1 MDSGPDAVRGV
12 LASLGA
18 AFIPWG
24 PPPEE
29 GVGEIEL
36 AESFGA
42 YEAEYGAIRQ
52 RVGLMDLPMR
62 GVLEMQGGEVKDF
75 LHRLLSCEMNGRSG
89 GVSFGGMLLSDDGKV
104 LADLVVHQG
113 DDSTWLEGDVFDL
126 PGVREALDRRL
137 FAEDVELAEAET
149 FRGRRC
155 FWLVGPAAVKA
166 LSAVAVADQSAAGH
180 EGMSGEQVVERMGGA
195 AGTHHV
201 VALEGGSGGA
211 LATVYRW
218 DLGRVLGVRV
228 MVQQGDAAAVYGQLL
243 GAVGYEMEPGEVG
256 DGGMDAEA
264 ASANWVGWAERRRA
278 GLRGRPVGWSA
289 MNTVRIEEGVVWPH
303 VDFGPDAQPAELGK
317 VKFESAVSLTKG
329 CYVGQEA
336 VARMHNLSHPKR
348 VLVALEMEDERL
360 PIAGAQVFEADP
372 EKRAK
377 APRGG
382 VIGALT
388 SSTNAPLRGQKAV
401 GIAMMKWGKHRK
413 GVKVAVAA
421 DGEMVEAEV
430 GGLGD

>member
-1 MDSGPDAVRGV
+1 MQTGTDPVRGV

-24 PPPEE
+24 PPDDT
-29 GVGEIEL
+29 GVVEL

-62 GVLEMQGGEVKDF
+62 GVLELSGGEVKDF

-89 GVSFGGMLLSDDGKV
+89 GESFGGMLLSDDGKV
-104 LADLVVHQG
+104 LADLVVHHG
-113 DDSTWLEGDVFDL
+113 DESTWLEGDVFDL

-137 FAEDVELAEAET
+137 FAEDVELAEVET

-166 LSAVAVADQSAAGH
+166 LSAVAAADQSSAGH
-180 EGMSGEQVVERMGGA
+180 AGMSGAEVVERVGGT

-201 VALEGGSGGA
+201 VALEGGP

-218 DLGRVLGVRV
+218 DLGRVGRVLGVRV
-228 MVQQGDAAAVYGQLL
+228 WVKREDAAAVYGKLL
-243 GAVGYEMEPGEVG
+243 GAVGYELEPG
-256 DGGMDAEA
+256 DGGMDTEA
-264 ASANWVGWAERRRA
+264 AAAWAARRRE

-289 MNTVRIEEGVVWPH
+289 VNTVRIEEGVVWPH

-317 VKFESAVSLTKG
+317 MKFESAVSLTKG

-348 VLVALEMEDERL
+348 VLVALEMADERL

-430 GGLGD
+430 LGLGE

>member
-1 MDSGPDAVRGV
+1 MQNGTDAVRGV

-24 PPPEE
+24 PADE
-29 GVGEIEL
+29 GEDGVVEL

-42 YEAEYGAIRQ
+42 YEAEYGAVRQ

-62 GVLEMQGGEVKDF
+62 GVLGLRGGEVKDF

-89 GVSFGGMLLSDDGKV
+89 GESFGGMLLSDDGKV
-104 LADLVVHQG
+104 LADLVVHHG
-113 DDSTWLEGDVFDL
+113 DESTWLEGDGFDL

-137 FAEDVELAEAET
+137 FAEDVELADVNT

-166 LSAVAVADQSAAGH
+166 LSAAVADDQSAAGH
-180 EGMSGEQVVERMGGA
+180 DGQSGKAVVERMGGM

-201 VALEGGSGGA
+201 VAFGEGV

-228 MVQQGDAAAVYGQLL
+228 MVQQADAAAVYGKLL
-243 GAVGYEMEPGEVG
+243 GAVGYEMEPE
-256 DGGMDAEA
+256 DGGIDAEA
-264 ASANWVGWAERRRA
+264 AAAWAARRRE

-289 MNTVRIEEGVVWPH
+289 VNTVRIEEGVVWPH

-317 VKFESAVSLTKG
+317 VKFASAVSLTKG

-348 VLVALEMEDERL
+348 VLVGLEMADERL

-430 GGLGD
+430 VGLGE